1 MLKKSNF
8 LKTKITLMYITEFAI
23 GKRGKRM
30 DDRKKLNKL
39 AFWPALVGLVIFLAA
54 GVIFQEQVGE
64 LLNTILYGMADKVGW
79 FFQIAV
85 ILVIILTFVF
95 AFSKFGNIRIG
106 GPDAKPDYKTW
117 NWITMS
123 LCGGIGTG
131 LLFWAMAEPIY
142 HFMTPPVAAGV
153 EAGSREAAIFA
164 VSQTMWQWS
173 VPQYCLYTICA
184 VAFAL
189 VTYNMKKKLSFGPV
203 LTTGIGKKG
212 AKIETFVHAVV
223 IFCLC
228 GAVANSM
235 GVGLMQIGAG
245 VESITGYPQ
254 SSMIWLVV
262 AVIIGIVFIS
272 SSVSGIGNGLKK
284 LSSFTTIVFIG
295 ILIYVTI
302 MGPAGFCANL
312 GTEAFA
318 NLLDHP
324 FEKTAIL
331 STMAEGD
338 SWPADWIIQYWA
350 SFIVY
355 APILGMFLSRMAKGR
370 TVRQF
375 ILVNV
380 LAPSIFCMIWIAV
393 FGGLTIN
400 LQTTGA
406 FDIWEGVNTTGM
418 QSTIFYILNTFPLG
432 KILIVVFVISI
443 FTSFATMADP
453 VAAAL
458 ATISTRGLSVDDE
471 APNKLKIVI
480 GVIMCAMAYILVASG
495 GVNAIKGMWNIVG
508 FPIAFLMF
516 VVIIS
521 AFKNASKCLKNKDNL
536 VEEEEEME

>member
-1 MLKKSNF
+1 MEDNN
-8 LKTKITLMYITEFAI
+8 
-23 GKRGKRM
+23 RQV
-30 DDRKKLNKL
+30 NKL
-39 AFWPALVGLVIFLAA
+39 AFWPAIICLIIFLIA
-54 GVIFQEQVGE
+54 GVLFKDEMGA
-64 LLNTILYGMADKVGW
+64 LLTSIMYGMADNMGW
-79 FFQIAV
+79 FFELSV
-85 ILVIILTFVF
+85 IVVIILTFVL

-184 VAFAL
+184 AAFAII
-189 VTYNMKKKLSFGPV
+189 TYNMKKKLAFGPI

-212 AKIETFVHAVV
+212 RKIETFVHAVV

-245 VESITGYPQ
+245 VESIFGIPQ
-254 SSMIWLVV
+254 SALIWLIV
-262 AVIIGIVFIS
+262 AVVIGVIFIS

-284 LSSFTTIVFIG
+284 LSSFTTIVFIA
-295 ILIYVTI
+295 ILIYVLI
-302 MGPAGFCANL
+302 LGPTTFVANL
-312 GTEAFA
+312 GTESVAE
-318 NLLDHP
+318 LMDHP

-331 STMAEGD
+331 NTMAEGD
-338 SWPADWIIQYWA
+338 TWPADWIVQYWA
-350 SFIVY
+350 SFVVY

-370 TVRQF
+370 TLRQF

-380 LAPSIFCMIWIAV
+380 LAPSIFCIVWIAV
-393 FGGLTIN
+393 FGGLTVN

-432 KILIVVFVISI
+432 KLLTIVFVVSI

-458 ATISTRGLSVDDE
+458 ATVSTKGLSVDDE
-471 APNKLKIVI
+471 APAKLKIVI
-480 GVIMCAMAYILVASG
+480 GVIMCAMAYVLVASG
-495 GVNAIKGMWNIVG
+495 GVDSIKGMWNIVG

-521 AFKNASKCLKNKDNL
+521 GFRNAAKCVKKDDNI
-536 VEEEEEME
+536 VIEDEKE